1 MDKIFD
7 LITAEAARQ
16 EAGLEMIPS
25 ENYVSEAVL
34 MANGS
39 ILTNK
44 YAEGYPGA
52 RYYHGNEIIDQVEK
66 LAIEQAQAL
75 FKTDYAVN
83 VQPYSGS
90 PANAACLMAT
100 LKPHDKVLGLALNH
114 GGHIT
119 HGLSKALIGRFY
131 QPIPY
136 YLDPVTHRLDFEA
149 IRRLAKSERPKLI
162 ISGATAYPRE
172 IDWSAFQAIADE
184 VGALHLA
191 DISHVAGLIAGGVH
205 PTPFGLADLIMT
217 TTHKTLRGPR
227 GAMIFSKTPALA
239 KKIDSAVFPGLQGGP
254 HEHTIAAIAVALA
267 EATKLDFADYAQQI
281 IDNTQALISGL
292 HSINPKLR
300 LITDGSDNHLILI
313 DTRSVD
319 LTGQEAADRLHTLQ
333 ITVNQNTV
341 PDETGSARQPS
352 GIRLGTPALTT
363 RGFGKAELNSIG
375 QIIATALSQELTS
388 EISQNLKT
396 QVKELTKA
404 FPLAMPKL

>member
-7 LITAEAARQ
+7 LIAAETARQ
-16 EAGLEMIPS
+16 ESGLEMIPS

-34 MANGS
+34 TANGS

-52 RYYHGNEIIDQVEK
+52 RYYHGNEIIDQVES
-66 LAIEQAQAL
+66 LAIERARAL
-75 FKTDYAVN
+75 FKTDYSVN

-100 LKPHDKVLGLALNH
+100 LKPKDKVLGLALNH

-119 HGLSKALIGRFY
+119 HGLPKALVGRYY

-136 YLDPVTHRLDFEA
+136 YLDPETHRLDYAA

-162 ISGATAYPRE
+162 ISGATAYPRQ

-205 PTPFGLADLIMT
+205 PSPFGIADLIMT

-239 KKIDSAVFPGLQGGP
+239 TKIDSAVFPGLQGGP
-254 HEHTIAAIAVALA
+254 HEHSIAAIAVALA
-267 EATKLDFADYAQQI
+267 EAAQPNFAAYAQRI
-281 IDNTQALISGL
+281 IENTQALISGL
-292 HSINPKLR
+292 NSVNPKLR
-300 LITDGSDNHLILI
+300 LITNGSDNHLILI
-313 DTRSVD
+313 DVRSVG
-319 LTGQEAADRLHTLQ
+319 LTGREAADRLNSLQ

-341 PDETGSARQPS
+341 PDESGSAREPS

-363 RGFGKAELNSIG
+363 RGLGTTELQIIG
-375 QIIATALSQELTS
+375 QIIATALSQELTDVVRADLVS
-388 EISQNLKT
+388 KIKA
-396 QVKELTKA
+396 LTTA
-404 FPLAMPKL
+404 FPLSSSKH

>member
-7 LITAEAARQ
+7 LISAEATRQ
-16 EAGLEMIPS
+16 EHGLEMIPS

-34 MANGS
+34 AANGS

-52 RYYHGNEIIDQVEK
+52 RYYHGNEVIDQIEE
-66 LAIEQAQAL
+66 LAIKRAKAV
-75 FKTDYAVN
+75 FKTDYTVN

-90 PANAACLMAT
+90 PANAACLMAV
-100 LKPHDKVLGLALNH
+100 LKPKDKVLGLALNH

-131 QPIPY
+131 QPLPY
-136 YLDPVTHRLDFEA
+136 HLDPVSHRLDYAA
-149 IRRLAKSERPKLI
+149 IRRLAQSERPKLI
-162 ISGATAYPRE
+162 ISGATAYPRQ
-172 IDWSAFQAIADE
+172 IDWSAIQAIADE

-205 PTPFGLADLIMT
+205 PSPFELADLVMT

-227 GAMIFSKTPALA
+227 GAMIFSRTPALA

-267 EATKLDFADYAQQI
+267 EATEPSFTKYAEQI
-281 IDNTQALISGL
+281 IDNTQALIKGL
-292 HSINPKLR
+292 HRINPELR
-300 LITDGSDNHLILI
+300 LVTGGSDNHLILI
-313 DTRSVD
+313 DTRSVG
-319 LTGQEAADRLHTLQ
+319 LTGQDAADRLHSLQ

-363 RGFGKAELNSIG
+363 RGFGTLELESIG
-375 QIIATALSQELTS
+375 QIIATTLSQELTT
-388 EISQNLKT
+388 EVSQNLAM
-396 QVKELTKA
+396 QIKELTTA
-404 FPLAMPKL
+404 FPLAKPNS

>member
-7 LITAEAARQ
+7 LISAEATRQ
-16 EAGLEMIPS
+16 EHGLEMIPS

-34 MANGS
+34 AANGS

-52 RYYHGNEIIDQVEK
+52 RYYHGNEVIDQIEE
-66 LAIEQAQAL
+66 LAIKRAKAV
-75 FKTDYAVN
+75 FKTDYTVN

-90 PANAACLMAT
+90 PANAACLMAV
-100 LKPHDKVLGLALNH
+100 LKPKDKVLGLALNH

-136 YLDPVTHRLDFEA
+136 YLDPVSHRLDYAA
-149 IRRLAKSERPKLI
+149 IRRLAQSERPKLI
-162 ISGATAYPRE
+162 ISGATAYPRQ
-172 IDWSAFQAIADE
+172 IDWSAIQAIADE

-205 PTPFGLADLIMT
+205 PSPFELADLVMT

-227 GAMIFSKTPALA
+227 GAMIFSRTPALA

-267 EATKLDFADYAQQI
+267 EATEPSFTKYAEQI
-281 IDNTQALISGL
+281 IDNTQALIKGL
-292 HSINPKLR
+292 HRINPELR
-300 LITDGSDNHLILI
+300 LVTGGSDNHLILI
-313 DTRSVD
+313 DTRSVG
-319 LTGQEAADRLHTLQ
+319 LTGQDAADRLHSLQ

-363 RGFGKAELNSIG
+363 RGFGTLELESIG
-375 QIIATALSQELTS
+375 QIIATALSQELTT
-388 EISQNLKT
+388 EVSQNLAM
-396 QVKELTKA
+396 QIKELTTA
-404 FPLAMPKL
+404 FPLAKPNS